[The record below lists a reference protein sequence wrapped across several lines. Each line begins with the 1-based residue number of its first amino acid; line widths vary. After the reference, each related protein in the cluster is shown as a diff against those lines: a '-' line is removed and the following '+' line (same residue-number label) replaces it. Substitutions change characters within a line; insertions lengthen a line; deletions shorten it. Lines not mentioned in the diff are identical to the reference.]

1 MSDVDEGVARLESV
15 LGGTRVNAERA
26 LRELHALMARDLRR
40 AERRADRAERRA
52 KELQDKLRRARRRA
66 KRAEA
71 DLARRAAV
79 VPDGPVRATARL
91 LRRVKGRVVRASSS
105 RHRS

>member
-15 LGGTRVNAERA
+15 LGGTRLNAERA
-26 LRELHALMARDLRR
+26 LRELHTLMARDLRR

-52 KELQDKLRRARRRA
+52 KELQEKLRRARRRA

-71 DLARRAAV
+71 SLARQAAV
-79 VPDGPVRATARL
+79 VPGGPVRATVRL
-91 LRRVKGRVVRASSS
+91 LQRAKGRVVRASAS